1 MLPPPHRRTVS
12 SRAETAAEKTEF
24 PLFLTE
30 IRGDIWR
37 PDFFIAMAQ
46 SYELE
51 GTVKV
56 IEDIQSFASGFT
68 KREFVVE
75 VEDGKF
81 PQSIKFECVKEKT
94 ALIDNFQIG
103 DPVKVFFDI
112 RGNEYKGKY
121 YVNLNAW
128 KLERPGA
135 GGGGSKAAPAPAY
148 DDGPPIS
155 EPPGGYGQESDD
167 DIPF

>member
-1 MLPPPHRRTVS
+1 
-12 SRAETAAEKTEF
+12 
-24 PLFLTE
+24 
-30 IRGDIWR
+30 
-37 PDFFIAMAQ
+37 MAQ
-46 SYELE
+46 SFELE

-56 IEDIQSFASGFT
+56 IEDIQTFASGFS

-94 ALIDNFQIG
+94 ALVDGFDVG
-103 DPVKVFFDI
+103 DPVKVHFDI

-128 KLERPGA
+128 KLERPG
-135 GGGGSKAAPAPAY
+135 GGGRADSRKGQPAGAAHF
-148 DDGPPIS
+148 DEGGPTLS

>member
-1 MLPPPHRRTVS
+1 
-12 SRAETAAEKTEF
+12 
-24 PLFLTE
+24 
-30 IRGDIWR
+30 
-37 PDFFIAMAQ
+37 MAQ
-46 SYELE
+46 SFELE

-75 VEDGKF
+75 IEDGKF

-94 ALIDNFQIG
+94 ALIDEYQIG

-135 GGGGSKAAPAPAY
+135 GSGGSKSNSAPAARKAPQSAGNFE
-148 DDGPPIS
+148 DSGPTVS